1 MRSRGCERLISY
13 LSPEQ
18 LRAETELEAQSPG
31 PEPKAVP
38 VAGQRPRQGPQ
49 ASPQR
54 PCSGAGGLGQML
66 PTPRRAPGRP
76 RVCLAAALS
85 RVCFLQRTALYPGG
99 VCAGPLRRRST
110 AVIPEGPE
118 GSSGDGTEREGT

>member
-1 MRSRGCERLISY
+1 MRSRGCERLISC

-49 ASPQR
+49 ASPVPR
-54 PCSGAGGLGQML
+54 AGAPTCVSG
-66 PTPRRAPGRP
+66 RRAEP
-76 RVCLAAALS
+76 RL
-85 RVCFLQRTALYPGG
+85 LQRTALYPGG